1 MFENGEYS
9 KPWVVL
15 WAATALAF
23 GYLAAVFA
31 GRFRGWARGAS
42 LPPAPRAAPG
52 RVARIWL
59 AEVLVQRQLLQL
71 SGLRWC
77 AHVCIFWGFA
87 ALTLLSAAHVGLLL
101 LEYLTLDGGLAA
113 WFLRGAGRGVVKAW
127 GNGFGVVL
135 LAGLLLALSRRIV
148 QRATPT
154 GESKESDLASVVL
167 LLALTLS
174 GFLLEGLRHALPAV
188 VPATAEVLS
197 RWLSVLWLLHGLGGV
212 ALVARFAH
220 GPLLHALSAP
230 LVIALNARSEH
241 ARRDLSWPDLQK
253 HRAP

>member
-9 KPWVVL
+9 KPWAVL
-15 WAATALAF
+15 WAATALAS
-23 GYLAAVFA
+23 GYLAAAFA
-31 GRFRGWARGAS
+31 VRLRGWARGAS
-42 LPPAPRAAPG
+42 LPPAARAAPG

-59 AEVLVQRQLLQL
+59 AEVLAQRQLLQL

-77 AHVCIFWGFA
+77 AHFCIFWGFT

-101 LEYLTLDGGLAA
+101 LENLTLDGGLAD

-127 GNGFGVVL
+127 GNGFGFVL
-135 LAGLLLALSRRIV
+135 LAGLLLALSRRLV
-148 QRATPT
+148 RRAEPT

-174 GFLLEGLRHALPAV
+174 GFLLEGLRHALHSAV
-188 VPATAEVLS
+188 PPTTEVFN
-197 RWLSVLWLLHGLGGV
+197 RWLGALWLLHGLGGV

-220 GPLLHALSAP
+220 GPLLHALVAP
-230 LVIALNARSEH
+230 VVIALNARSEH
-241 ARRDLSWPDLQK
+241 ARRDL
-253 HRAP
+253 